1 MAKLVDSITDR
12 AMPGAPAGQVARET
26 NSWLALAVICLGFF
40 AILLDTTIVNIAVP
54 TIIGDLHASLDE
66 VLWVINA
73 YLLAYA
79 VLLIPAGR
87 LGDRFGQRDVFI
99 AGLIIF
105 TLASA
110 ACGLARNPGQ
120 LIAARVLQGVGGG
133 LLAPQGLALITG
145 LFPENRRGA
154 ALGMFGGLNAL
165 AAIGAPILGGWI
177 LVNWGWRWI
186 FELNLPV
193 GLVAVTGLALFVPNL
208 RSDRIQGLDPV
219 GVLLVAAGLLALCFG
234 LLEGERYD
242 WSTIAGPVTIPL
254 VIGAGIALLAIFAGW
269 EARNPHGLVPTALF
283 GLRGYLVGNI
293 VTVCIAFAMLGM
305 LLPLVLFFQ
314 AVLGLDPL
322 GTGIALVPAFAGMLV
337 AAPLAGRLA
346 DRIGGKP
353 ILLAGAIMSAG
364 GLGAIRQL
372 ASASATSHTFIAPL
386 VLTGVGMGFT
396 AAPLFSVTMAG
407 IGRDIA
413 GAASGFVTA
422 NRQLGAVLGTA
433 LIGGVLQSRLS
444 GALHERALELAPRL
458 PQPLRAGFVQGL
470 STAVKGGA
478 RQLGRGPGGGAPGT
492 GLPGQLMAQ
501 LQALAHQAFT
511 AAFVDAM
518 RPTIGIAMGAMLL
531 AAVVTLL
538 APARTTKRLQGSGSR
553 SRPAVAGLVD

>member
-1 MAKLVDSITDR
+1 MAKVVNPIAGAAAPSVPADR
-12 AMPGAPAGQVARET
+12 VARET
-26 NSWLALAVICLGFF
+26 NPWLALAVICVGFF
-40 AILLDTTIVNIAVP
+40 VILLDTTIVNIAVP
-54 TIIGDLHASLDE
+54 TIIGDLRASFDE

-73 YLLAYA
+73 YLLVYA

-87 LGDRFGQRDVFI
+87 LGDRFGQRNVFA
-99 AGLIIF
+99 AGLIVF

-110 ACGLARNPGQ
+110 ACGLAQDSRQ
-120 LIAARVLQGVGGG
+120 LIGARVLQGVGGG
-133 LLAPQGLALITG
+133 LLAPQGLALITS

-208 RSDRIQGLDPV
+208 RSDRSQGLDPV
-219 GVLLVAAGLLALCFG
+219 GVLLVAAGLFALCFG

-242 WSTIAGPVTIPL
+242 WSTISGPVTVPL
-254 VIGAGIALLAIFAGW
+254 VIGAGLGLLVIFA
-269 EARNPHGLVPTALF
+269 
-283 GLRGYLVGNI
+283 
-293 VTVCIAFAMLGM
+293 VCVAFAMLGM

-322 GTGIALVPAFAGMLV
+322 GTGIALIPTFAGMLV

-346 DRIGGKP
+346 DRIGGRSV
-353 ILLAGAIMSAG
+353 LLAGTVVSAG
-364 GLGAIRQL
+364 GLGWVL
-372 ASASATSHTFIAPL
+372 LMASTTATSHTFIAPL
-386 VLTGVGMGFT
+386 VLTGIGIGIT
-396 AAPLFSVTMAG
+396 AAPLFTVTMAG
-407 IGRDIA
+407 IGRDIT

-433 LIGGVLQSRLS
+433 LVGGVLQSQLS
-444 GALHERALELAPRL
+444 AALHERALELAPRL
-458 PQPLRAGFVQGL
+458 PQPLQAGFVQAL

-478 RQLGRGPGGGAPGT
+478 RQLGRGPAGGDPGS
-492 GLPGQLMAQ
+492 GLPPQLAAQ
-501 LQALAHQAFT
+501 LHELAHQAFT
-511 AAFVDAM
+511 AAYVDAM
-518 RPTIGIAMGAMLL
+518 RPTIGIAIGALLL
-531 AAVVTLL
+531 AGLVTLL
-538 APARTTKRLQGSGSR
+538 ATGRTAE
-553 SRPAVAGLVD
+553 RP

>member
-1 MAKLVDSITDR
+1 MAKLVNSITDR
-12 AMPGAPAGQVARET
+12 AMPGAAAGQIAGET
-26 NSWLALAVICLGFF
+26 NPWLALAVICIGFF

-73 YLLAYA
+73 YLLVYA
-79 VLLIPAGR
+79 VVLIPAGR
-87 LGDRFGQRDVFI
+87 LGDRFGQRNVFI
-99 AGLIIF
+99 AGLSLF

-110 ACGLARNPGQ
+110 ACGFAQNPGQ

-133 LLAPQGLALITG
+133 LLAPQGLALITS

-219 GVLLVAAGLLALCFG
+219 GVLLVGAGLFALCFG

-254 VIGAGIALLAIFAGW
+254 VIGAGLALLAIFAGW
-269 EARNPHGLVPTALF
+269 EARNPGGLVPTALF
-283 GLRGYLVGNI
+283 GLRSYVVGNL
-293 VTVCIAFAMLGM
+293 VTVCVAFAMLGM

-314 AVLGLDPL
+314 GVLGLDPL
-322 GTGIALVPAFAGMLV
+322 GTGIALIPVFAGMLV

-353 ILLAGAIMSAG
+353 VLLAGAVVSAA
-364 GLGAIRQL
+364 GLGGVHQL
-372 ASASATSHTFIAPL
+372 ASTTATTHTFIAPL
-386 VLTGVGMGFT
+386 VLTGIGIGFT
-396 AAPLFSVTMAG
+396 AAPLFSITMAG
-407 IGRDIA
+407 IGREIA

-433 LIGGVLQSRLS
+433 LIGGVLQSQLS
-444 GALHERALELAPRL
+444 AALHERALELAPRL
-458 PQPLRAGFVQGL
+458 PEPLQAGFVRAL

-478 RQLGRGPGGGAPGT
+478 RQLGRGSGGGGPST
-492 GLPGQLMAQ
+492 GLPAQLMAQ
-501 LQALAHQAFT
+501 FQELAHQAFT
-511 AAFVDAM
+511 TAFVDAM

-531 AAVVTLL
+531 AGVVTLL
-538 APARTTKRLQGSGSR
+538 APGRTVNRT
-553 SRPAVAGLVD
+553 

>member
-1 MAKLVDSITDR
+1 MAKLVNSIAGGAAPSVPADR
-12 AMPGAPAGQVARET
+12 VARET
-26 NSWLALAVICLGFF
+26 NPWLALAVICVGFF
-40 AILLDTTIVNIAVP
+40 VILLDTTIVNIAVP
-54 TIIGDLHASLDE
+54 TIIGDLRASFDE

-73 YLLAYA
+73 YLLVYA

-87 LGDRFGQRDVFI
+87 LGDRFGQRNVFA
-99 AGLIIF
+99 AGLILF

-110 ACGLARNPGQ
+110 ACGLAQDPRQ
-120 LIAARVLQGVGGG
+120 LIGARVLQGVGGG
-133 LLAPQGLALITG
+133 LLAPQGLALITS

-208 RSDRIQGLDPV
+208 RSDRNQGLDPV
-219 GVLLVAAGLLALCFG
+219 GVLLVAAGLFALCFG

-242 WSTIAGPVTIPL
+242 WSTISGPITVPL
-254 VIGAGIALLAIFAGW
+254 VIGAGLGLLVIFAVW
-269 EARNPHGLVPTALF
+269 EVRNPDGLVPVTLF
-283 GLRGYLVGNI
+283 RLRNYVVGNL
-293 VTVCIAFAMLGM
+293 VTVCVAFAMLGM

-322 GTGIALVPAFAGMLV
+322 GTGIALIPTFAGMLV

-353 ILLAGAIMSAG
+353 VLVVGAVASAG
-364 GLGAIRQL
+364 GLGWVL
-372 ASASATSHTFIAPL
+372 LMASTTATSRTFVGPL
-386 VLTGVGMGFT
+386 VLTGIGIGIT
-396 AAPLFSVTMAG
+396 AAPLFTVTMAG
-407 IGRDIA
+407 IGREIT

-433 LIGGVLQSRLS
+433 LVGGVLQSRLS
-444 GALHERALELAPRL
+444 AALHERALELAPRL
-458 PQPLRAGFVQGL
+458 PQPLRAGFVQAL
-470 STAVKGGA
+470 STAVKSGA
-478 RQLGRGPGGGAPGT
+478 RQLGRGPAGGDPSS
-492 GLPGQLMAQ
+492 GLPPQLAAR
-501 LQALAHQAFT
+501 LHELAHQAFT
-511 AAFVDAM
+511 AAYVDAM
-518 RPTIGIAMGAMLL
+518 RPTIGIAMGALLL
-531 AAVVTLL
+531 AGVVTLL
-538 APARTTKRLQGSGSR
+538 ARGRAAE
-553 SRPAVAGLVD
+553 RP

>member
-1 MAKLVDSITDR
+1 MYKEVIPMAKVVNPIAGAAAPSVPADR
-12 AMPGAPAGQVARET
+12 VARET
-26 NSWLALAVICLGFF
+26 NPWLALAVICVGFF

-54 TIIGDLHASLDE
+54 TIIGDLRASFDE

-73 YLLAYA
+73 YLLVYA

-87 LGDRFGQRDVFI
+87 LGDRFGQRNVFA
-99 AGLIIF
+99 AGLILF

-110 ACGLARNPGQ
+110 ACGLAQDPRQ
-120 LIAARVLQGVGGG
+120 LIGARVLQGVGGG
-133 LLAPQGLALITG
+133 LLAPQGLALITS

-208 RSDRIQGLDPV
+208 RSDRNQGLDPV
-219 GVLLVAAGLLALCFG
+219 GVLLVAAGLFALCFG

-242 WSTIAGPVTIPL
+242 WSTISGPITVPL
-254 VIGAGIALLAIFAGW
+254 VIGAGLGLLVIFAVW
-269 EARNPHGLVPTALF
+269 EVRNPDGLVPVTLF
-283 GLRGYLVGNI
+283 RLRNYVVGNL
-293 VTVCIAFAMLGM
+293 VTVCVAFAMLGM

-322 GTGIALVPAFAGMLV
+322 GTGIALIPTFAGMLV

-353 ILLAGAIMSAG
+353 VLVVGAVASAG
-364 GLGAIRQL
+364 GLGWVL
-372 ASASATSHTFIAPL
+372 LMASTTATSHTFIAPL
-386 VLTGVGMGFT
+386 VLTGIGIGIT
-396 AAPLFSVTMAG
+396 AAPLFTVTMAG
-407 IGRDIA
+407 IGRDIT

-433 LIGGVLQSRLS
+433 LVGGVLQSQLS
-444 GALHERALELAPRL
+444 AALHERALELAPRL
-458 PQPLRAGFVQGL
+458 PQPLQAGFVQAL
-470 STAVKGGA
+470 SAAVKSGA
-478 RQLGRGPGGGAPGT
+478 RQLGRGSAGGDPSS
-492 GLPGQLMAQ
+492 GLPPQLAAQ
-501 LQALAHQAFT
+501 LHELAHQAFT
-511 AAFVDAM
+511 AAYVDAM
-518 RPTIGIAMGAMLL
+518 RPTIGIAMGALLL
-531 AAVVTLL
+531 AGLVTLL
-538 APARTTKRLQGSGSR
+538 ATGRTAER
-553 SRPAVAGLVD
+553 